1 MEKISQLMDGELEG
15 RECDLQLKRLKQDAA
30 LAQSWAAYHLIR
42 DVLRDE
48 ASMNMDLARRVHER
62 LEKEPT
68 VIAPHTRLAAR
79 VVRYTL
85 PMAAT
90 VAGVAV
96 VGWLALSFRPQIE
109 SAGFMTAQA
118 PQVVIQA
125 PPPPKPVERT
135 VLSANGQMND
145 YLLAHQEF
153 SPSSELQGLAPY
165 IRTVSNRDPE
175 SVR

>member
-15 RECDLQLKRLKQDAA
+15 RECDLQLKRLREDAA
-30 LAQSWAAYHLIR
+30 LTQSWAAYHLIR

-48 ASMNMDLARRVHER
+48 ACVSIGVARRVHER
-62 LEKEPT
+62 LEREPT
-68 VIAPHTRLAAR
+68 VIAPHTRLVAR
-79 VVRYTL
+79 VSRYAL
-85 PMAAT
+85 PIAAT
-90 VAGVAV
+90 IAGVAV
-96 VGWLALSFRPQIE
+96 VGWLALSFRPQLE
-109 SAGFMTAQA
+109 SAGLMTAQA
-118 PQVVIQA
+118 PQAVMPA
-125 PPPPKPVERT
+125 PPPKPVELA

-175 SVR
+175 TVR

>member
-15 RECDLQLKRLKQDAA
+15 RECILQLDRLKQNGD
-30 LAQSWAAYHLIR
+30 LAQSWSTYHLIR

-48 ASMNMDLARRVHER
+48 AGVNIGIAQRVHQR
-62 LEKEPT
+62 LASEPI
-68 VIAPHTRLAAR
+68 VIAPHTRVVAR
-79 VVRYTL
+79 VVRYSL

-96 VGWLALSFRPQIE
+96 VGWLALSLNSNGFLGGGSPSRPVPE
-109 SAGFMTAQA
+109 MAKSKA
-118 PQVVIQA
+118 PA
-125 PPPPKPVERT
+125 P
-135 VLSANGQMND
+135 SANGQMND

-165 IRTVSNRDPE
+165 IRTVSNRE
-175 SVR
+175 SESAR

>member
-15 RECDLQLKRLKQDAA
+15 RDCRVQLDRLKQDAA
-30 LAQSWAAYHLIR
+30 LAKSWATYHLIR

-48 ASMNMDLARRVHER
+48 ACMNMGLARRVHQR

-68 VIAPHTRLAAR
+68 VIAPHTRLVAR
-79 VVRYTL
+79 VARYTL

-90 VAGVAV
+90 VAGIAL

-109 SAGFMTAQA
+109 SVGFMTAQA
-118 PQVVIQA
+118 PQAAIQA
-125 PPPPKPVERT
+125 QPPKPVERT

-145 YLLAHQEF
+145 YLFAHQEF
-153 SPSSELQGLAPY
+153 SPSSDLQGLAPY

>member
-1 MEKISQLMDGELEG
+1 MEQISQLMDGELEG
-15 RECDLQLKRLKQDAA
+15 RECGLQLKRLEEDAA
-30 LAQSWAAYHLIR
+30 LAQRWAAYHLIR

-48 ASMNMDLARRVHER
+48 ACAKVDIARRVHER
-62 LEKEPT
+62 LGKEPT
-68 VIAPHTRLAAR
+68 VIAPHTRLVAR
-79 VVRYTL
+79 VARYTL

-96 VGWLALSFRPQIE
+96 VAWLALSLRPQIE
-109 SAGFMTAQA
+109 SAGFMTARA
-118 PQVVIQA
+118 PQTAIQA
-125 PPPPKPVERT
+125 PAAKPVEHA

-153 SPSSELQGLAPY
+153 SPSSDLQGLAPY

>member
-15 RECDLQLKRLKQDAA
+15 RECDLELKRLKADGA
-30 LAQSWAAYHLIR
+30 LTQSWAAYHLIG
-42 DVLRDE
+42 DVLRHE
-48 ASMNMDLARRVHER
+48 ACINVDLARRVHER

-68 VIAPHTRLAAR
+68 VIAPHTRFAAR

-90 VAGVAV
+90 VAGIAV
-96 VGWLALSFRPQIE
+96 VGWLALSFRPEIE
-109 SAGFMTAQA
+109 STGIMTAKA
-118 PQVVIQA
+118 PQAVVQA
-125 PPPPKPVERT
+125 PPPKPVVERT

-153 SPSSELQGLAPY
+153 SPSSDLQGLAPY
-165 IRTVSNRDPE
+165 IRTVSNKDPE

>member
-1 MEKISQLMDGELEG
+1 L
-15 RECDLQLKRLKQDAA
+15 
-30 LAQSWAAYHLIR
+30 
-42 DVLRDE
+42 
-48 ASMNMDLARRVHER
+48 

-68 VIAPHTRLAAR
+68 VIAPHTRGVAR
-79 VVRYTL
+79 VARYTL

-96 VGWLALSFRPQIE
+96 VGWLTLSFRPQIE
-109 SAGFMTAQA
+109 STGIITAQA
-118 PQVVIQA
+118 PRTTVQA
-125 PPPPKPVERT
+125 PPRQVERT
-135 VLSANGQMND
+135 IVSANGQMND

-175 SVR
+175 SAR